1 MEILLAF
8 PEAWAALREQIRP
21 EWLASRRCRAVF
33 DVCCDLDDQGIP
45 PTFDRL
51 MTEYDDPAIKNML
64 VEYDESGQSKGL
76 RELDYRNLL
85 HDLIKNFQQ
94 KEIEKQRPANVVEL
108 RESNKDPRE
117 VMRQIIARERDR
129 QGITKFTEEQGP

>member
-1 MEILLAF
+1 
-8 PEAWAALREQIRP
+8 
-21 EWLASRRCRAVF
+21 
-33 DVCCDLDDQGIP
+33 
-45 PTFDRL
+45 

-94 KEIEKQRPANVVEL
+94 KEIERQRPANVVEL